1 MALANSNPINLI
13 DAFFWIEPTR
23 NDLNSVI
30 SPLVLL
36 LFLILTLSQPFQG
49 TKVLWHYPEDVSF
62 ISKQFKDIPQFCFPG
77 KFCAIRFSKIL

>member
-36 LFLILTLSQPFQG
+36 YFLS
-49 TKVLWHYPEDVSF
+49 
-62 ISKQFKDIPQFCFPG
+62 
-77 KFCAIRFSKIL
+77 